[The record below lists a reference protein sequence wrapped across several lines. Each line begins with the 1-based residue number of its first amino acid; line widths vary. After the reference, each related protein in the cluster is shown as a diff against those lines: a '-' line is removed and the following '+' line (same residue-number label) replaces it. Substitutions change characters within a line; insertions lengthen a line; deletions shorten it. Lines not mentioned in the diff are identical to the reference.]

1 MKNLLSLLVA
11 LVLVVLV
18 GCGGNGTGSGGGG
31 GGPVNYSGTWAGS
44 FSGDLTGNISVVIET
59 SGTMDLSGTANGI
72 GSFSGSG
79 WVNPN
84 TGAISGDLG
93 SLGDFS
99 GSVRLSGG
107 DLVGE
112 ANLANSQTITFRLDL
127 Q

>member
-31 GGPVNYSGTWAGS
+31 GGPVDYSGTWAGS
-44 FSGDLTGNISVVIET
+44 FSGDLTGNISVVIEP
-59 SGTMDLSGTANGI
+59 SGTMDLSGTANGL
-72 GSFSGSG
+72 GSFSGEG

-112 ANLANSQTITFRLDL
+112 ANLANSQTITFRLDR